1 MPTKI
6 KFYFDEHSPRAV
18 EKALLKRGYEVI
30 MAVDVSMTQK
40 DDDTEHLPYAAEH
53 GLVIFTRDEPFA
65 GRAAKRFDHSG
76 LVCWTGDDDN
86 FGGMIR
92 KLIDF
97 AELHAAEEVA
107 GQVFWLK

>member
-1 MPTKI
+1 MATKI

-18 EKALLKRGYEVI
+18 EKGLLKRGFEVV
-30 MAVDVSMTQK
+30 MAVDVGMMQK
-40 DDDTEHLPYAAEH
+40 DDDTEHLPYATER

-65 GRAAKRFDHSG
+65 GRTLKRTDHTG

-97 AELHAAEEVA
+97 AERFTAEEVL
-107 GQVFWLK
+107 GQVYWLK